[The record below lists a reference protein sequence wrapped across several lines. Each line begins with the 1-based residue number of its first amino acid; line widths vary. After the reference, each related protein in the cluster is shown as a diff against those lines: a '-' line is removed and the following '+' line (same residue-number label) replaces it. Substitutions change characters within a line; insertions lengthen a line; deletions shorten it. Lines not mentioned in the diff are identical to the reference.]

1 MDKAD
6 RDTLHF
12 IACQLCVA
20 VWDVSVMAL
29 LQHSA
34 HTVGN
39 HRITMAGKDPQDH
52 PVNRKIP
59 VATIIFIADSNAFV
73 NLLIGGREIL
83 CSLVQ
88 KL

>member
-1 MDKAD
+1 
-6 RDTLHF
+6 
-12 IACQLCVA
+12 
-20 VWDVSVMAL
+20 
-29 LQHSA
+29 
-34 HTVGN
+34 
-39 HRITMAGKDPQDH
+39 MAGKDPQDH